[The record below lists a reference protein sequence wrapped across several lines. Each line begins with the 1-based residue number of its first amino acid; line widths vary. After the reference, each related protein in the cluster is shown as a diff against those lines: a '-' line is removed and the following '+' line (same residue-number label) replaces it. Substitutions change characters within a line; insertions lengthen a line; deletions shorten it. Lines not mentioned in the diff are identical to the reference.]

1 MKIKYNCLK
10 ITINVP
16 TYLIKYYFVKLFT
29 YIYNKINFFRY
40 HGKYIQVTR
49 TREQQSLDLHA
60 GVPWENVVLTTFG
73 TDKSLFTNILEEGKM

>member
-1 MKIKYNCLK
+1 MRLFKNYCVKSLK
-10 ITINVP
+10 F
-16 TYLIKYYFVKLFT
+16 KD
-29 YIYNKINFFRY
+29 KINFYRY

-73 TDKSLFTNILEEGKM
+73 TNKSLFTNILEEGKM

>member
-1 MKIKYNCLK
+1 MLNRFHLCD
-10 ITINVP
+10 
-16 TYLIKYYFVKLFT
+16 
-29 YIYNKINFFRY
+29 KINLFRY

-73 TDKSLFTNILEEGKM
+73 TNKSIFTNILEEGKMQNNNLLYTYITIYFDYFVR

>member
-1 MKIKYNCLK
+1 MYLPTSN
-10 ITINVP
+10 TILLNHLHL
-16 TYLIKYYFVKLFT
+16 YD
-29 YIYNKINFFRY
+29 KINFFRY

-73 TDKSLFTNILEEGKM
+73 TNKSIFTDILEEGKM